1 MLPDRKAVT
10 VVIPARYASTRF
22 PGKPLAE
29 LAGKPL
35 IQHVHEQAS
44 RVPGVMRV
52 LVATD
57 DPRIQQTVEQFGG
70 LVWMIDTP
78 CRTGSD
84 RVAEVARFSD
94 SPVFVNLQADE
105 ILLAPTLMTDL
116 IDSFLTSDAE
126 MGTLKRRITATEDF
140 HRSSVVKVVTDQQ
153 GRALYF
159 SRAPIPHARN
169 GGPGE
174 SPKELFYLHLGV
186 YIYLRET
193 LLRFAELPS
202 GVLEKA
208 EQLEQLRALEH
219 GIPIRVWETAHQSL
233 RIDTPEDLEAA
244 QRQWDR
250 LVVS

>member
-1 MLPDRKAVT
+1 
-10 VVIPARYASTRF
+10 
-22 PGKPLAE
+22 
-29 LAGKPL
+29 
-35 IQHVHEQAS
+35 
-44 RVPGVMRV
+44 
-52 LVATD
+52 
-57 DPRIQQTVEQFGG
+57 
-70 LVWMIDTP
+70 
-78 CRTGSD
+78 
-84 RVAEVARFSD
+84 
-94 SPVFVNLQADE
+94 
-105 ILLAPTLMTDL
+105 
-116 IDSFLTSDAE
+116 
-126 MGTLKRRITATEDF
+126 
-140 HRSSVVKVVTDQQ
+140 DQQ

-159 SRAPIPHARN
+159 SRAPIPHTRN

-174 SPKELFYLHLGV
+174 PPKELFYLHLGV

-250 LVVS
+250 WVVS